1 MATQLIKHLEDC
13 AKNDAIYKP
22 LEAQW
27 SFDEKLIAKALQNV
41 SAYFP
46 HYSRH
51 DDSHSRQILVHIE
64 RLLGPTNIAKLSA
77 TDTWLLLEAAYL
89 HDIGMVITDGQVNK
103 DFGAIKKHVEKT
115 KHSAHGDHLTL
126 MKALL
131 ASKIDTASSVFAT
144 VDFSPLYTLK
154 LWREIVADFYRSQHP
169 DRAKTIIA
177 QPFAEIGLDSPRTE
191 LIPARLFGLLGKICA
206 YHGKPFAEVM
216 QLPQQQVGIGTDD
229 CHPRFV
235 ACLLRLGDLLDLDDN
250 RFCPVMMKMAGDL
263 PATSQAHY
271 DKHLAIR
278 HFRADADRIEIE
290 AECPSYE
297 SYIETT
303 NWFGWLREEV
313 KDQMS
318 RWFDIVPSRDFGLL
332 PSVGA
337 LKAHLKDWQVFNEN
351 ERPHFTLDR
360 DRIFELLQGAGL
372 YENKEQAM
380 RELLQ
385 NAVDATLIRIWRE
398 HGEDCIPQPKPYLKR
413 DSAPRSDEALEILS
427 RYSIDVSIEKVKE
440 EERYNYWRITI
451 TDPGTGISIDD
462 LKFMLQM
469 GSSKKNLKKGA
480 IIDHMPIWMKPS
492 GIFGIGFHS
501 VFLLTDEVWLETR
514 SIDTGETLLIRL
526 TNPTDKKEQGNVY
539 FRVITEPTS
548 IGLDNPNENKTARMV
563 KPWDFSNYG
572 CQLSFIYKTD
582 KTAIPC
588 DLSRDKYEDKEDEAA
603 YLLFENNYDR
613 LIDDLTKDLHLINL
627 AHEIIEFFDY
637 GYLAG
642 NLNFDDFNLNSPKK
656 ITPKNYSKNE
666 AYFYSSDTYLE
677 LSIKTL
683 GESDSHPKYFYRFQR
698 ISNRSFGDEKITKFF
713 SVSINLLDDEAD
725 KILTINR
732 NHLKKD
738 DDGIKKMHHRV
749 NQAIQTFFESLEG
762 KNYYNCLDGD
772 NKAKIAAEYELQR
785 WKLPTPNYFCNW
797 HNLSIETQQGTK
809 KLGELLRCNSILIFR
824 YTSFPL
830 IKAGIMTKKEMGD
843 YMELCEFMEKHSD
856 DNTIH
861 ISYIDIHYAIIDL
874 IKKPLKANGFK
885 SSYLT
890 ENEPTVVKIG
900 KQDGEPISD
909 KMIRGHCSGLVSLV
923 EKNNDLID
931 LFLKFDSL
939 KRKTIPC
946 LSCFELLELEN
957 PDILPALTNENI
969 YHQDIYTLFE
979 LDSISPRMLFP
990 LARIND
996 RITVGDLDILAKRVY
1011 KNRANKNSSEEQIK
1025 KKYQEFIAFLD
1036 KLMEDEQEW
1045 KRLRGTEFAPA
1056 PTESAKT
1063 D

>member
-51 DDSHSRQILVHIE
+51 DESHSRQILVHIE
-64 RLLGPTNIAKLSA
+64 RLLGAANIAKLSA

-89 HDIGMVITDGQVNK
+89 HDIGMVVTDGQLNK

-115 KHSAHGDHLTL
+115 KHSAYGDTLTL
-126 MKALL
+126 MNALL
-131 ASKIDTASSVFAT
+131 ASNSHTASSIFAT
-144 VDFSPLYTLK
+144 VDFSPLYTVK
-154 LWREIVADFYRSQHP
+154 LLREIVADFYRSQHP

-271 DKHLAIR
+271 DKHLSIR

-332 PSVGA
+332 PSVGD
-337 LKAHLKDWQVFNEN
+337 LKAHLKDWQVFSEN

-360 DRIFELLQGAGL
+360 ERIFELLQGAGL

-398 HGEDCIPQPKPYLKR
+398 HGEDCTPQPKPYLKR
-413 DSAPRSDEALEILS
+413 DSVPRSKETLDILS
-427 RYSIDVSIEKVKE
+427 RYAIDVSIEKAKE

-451 TDPGTGISIDD
+451 TDPGTGISKDD
-462 LKFMLQM
+462 LEFMLQM
-469 GSSKKNLKKGA
+469 GSSKKNLKKRA
-480 IIDHMPIWMKPS
+480 IIDQMPIWMKPS

-514 SIDTGETLLIRL
+514 SIDTGETLLIRV
-526 TNPTDKKEQGNVY
+526 TNPTDEKEQGNVY

-548 IGLDNPNENKTARMV
+548 IELNNPNENKT

-582 KTAIPC
+582 VTSIP
-588 DLSRDKYEDKEDEAA
+588 DYYIKSDSNDKFFK
-603 YLLFENNYDR
+603 NYDG
-613 LIDDLTKDLHLINL
+613 LIDDSTKDIHIINL
-627 AHEIIEFFDY
+627 ANAIIKFFGY

-642 NLNFDDFNLNSPKK
+642 NMNFDNFNLNISEK
-656 ITPKNYSKNE
+656 ITPKNYLEPLENKD
-666 AYFYSSDTYLE
+666 YLYSPDTHLE
-677 LSIKTL
+677 LSDFVFKEDYQ
-683 GESDSHPKYFYRFQR
+683 GDYFYRGQR
-698 ISNRSFGDEKITKFF
+698 VGKLGRAIKLF

-732 NHLKKD
+732 NSLKK
-738 DDGIKKMHHRV
+738 GNELFNRV
-749 NQAIQTFFESLEG
+749 SKTIQAFFASQKG
-762 KNYYNCLDGD
+762 QDYYNSLDEE
-772 NKAKIAAEYELQR
+772 NKAKISAEYELQG
-785 WKLPTPNYFCNW
+785 WNSPNPNYFCSW
-797 HNLSIETQQGTK
+797 HEFSIRTQQGK
-809 KLGELLRCNSILIFR
+809 RKIEELIDSNTILIFR
-824 YTSFPL
+824 RERLGIGTWQR
-830 IKAGIMTKKEMGD
+830 KAKSNITNDLTDKKVF
-843 YMELCEFMEKHSD
+843 YITPN
-856 DNTIH
+856 NTTT
-861 ISYIDIHYAIIDL
+861 DL
-874 IKKPLKANGFK
+874 MSRHLKSKGFK
-885 SSYLT
+885 SSYVL
-890 ENEPTVVKIG
+890 EKDEDDDEIEMAVLS
-900 KQDGEPISD
+900 KQDDEPITD
-909 KMIRGHCSGLVSLV
+909 DMICNHCA
-923 EKNNDLID
+923 DLIKERSYRIYD
-931 LFLKFDSL
+931 FLSMDTRL
-939 KRKTIPC
+939 KRPTIPC
-946 LSCFELLELEN
+946 LSRFKLLELDN
-957 PDILPALTNENI
+957 PSILPALTNENVYSRAGAI
-969 YHQDIYTLFE
+969 FP
-979 LDSISPRMLFP
+979 LDFISPRMLFP
-990 LARIND
+990 LARIGDN
-996 RITVGDLDILAKRVY
+996 ITVGNLDILAKRVY
-1011 KNRANKNSSEEQIK
+1011 KNRANKDTSEKQIK
-1025 KKYQEFIAFLD
+1025 EKYQEFIAFLD
-1036 KLMEDEQEW
+1036 KLMQDEPEW
-1045 KRLRGTEFAPA
+1045 VKLRGTEFAPA
-1056 PTESAKT
+1056 EPESAKT